1 MFFGQ
6 QSGQT
11 DVIFPP
17 RVKAKMNVFTLLC
30 CSSIKLPFPTL
41 LVSPG
46 IDECSTGSY
55 VCDMNAN
62 CTNTDDSYICACK
75 EGYTGD
81 GHSCQGII
89 TAFDLENSR
98 TKFLKNK
105 KKTHSIKLKNLMF
118 VSVSSNVWQLIFVHR
133 FQ

>member
-17 RVKAKMNVFTLLC
+17 RVKVKMNVFTLLC

-46 IDECSTGSY
+46 IDECSAGSY
-55 VCDMNAN
+55 VCDINAN

-89 TAFDLENSR
+89 TSFDLANSR
-98 TKFLKNK
+98 IKFLKNK
-105 KKTHSIKLKNLMF
+105 KKTLSPSNLK
-118 VSVSSNVWQLIFVHR
+118 I
-133 FQ
+133 

>member
-17 RVKAKMNVFTLLC
+17 RVKVKMNVFTILC

-41 LVSPG
+41 FVSPG
-46 IDECSTGSY
+46 IDECSTGNY

-89 TAFDLENSR
+89 TAFDLANSR
-98 TKFLKNK
+98 IKFLKNK
-105 KKTHSIKLKNLMF
+105 KKKPSPLNLK
-118 VSVSSNVWQLIFVHR
+118 I
-133 FQ
+133 